1 MKIKKIDRSSL
12 ILFIIPLLTIFTIN
26 IVGQLMFSDILVLL
40 LAPILLFNK
49 KFNKNQPYLK
59 TIMLLLLLWI
69 LGAVI
74 SDVFNGTSLRNAL
87 RGISMIIFFGLHIFV
102 IFILVNGYKERY
114 YILIIGLAIS
124 FPLRWITGNSIFS
137 SESIF
142 SVPWKMGVGLGFT
155 ILFMSFL
162 GYFFTSERLRGKILL
177 LVSPI
182 HLFLNARSL
191 FLTTVL
197 AASVSAFQLKIYS
210 KKNRVIFI
218 SFVMILVIIVMPLAM
233 TIYGN
238 LNESGTFGK
247 EAQQKYLEQTAGG
260 KINILLA
267 GRSELLVSTKAISD
281 SPIFG
286 HGSWAESKYYYYIY
300 LKSLQAIG
308 KDVNWDATRQKD
320 TYLIPSHSILFGTWV
335 YHGIIGVSFWVYILF
350 LTFKAISVAL
360 TGVKPVST
368 RELLV
373 VFALL
378 WDIFFSPFGQARRC
392 IEAVYIVV
400 VCLLLSDL
408 RNQNNE
414 LIKNK

>member
-1 MKIKKIDRSSL
+1 MTIKHYDQASI
-12 ILFIIPLLTIFTIN
+12 ILFLLPILTIFTVN
-26 IVGQLMFSDILVLL
+26 IVGELMFSDILVLVL
-40 LAPILLFNK
+40 TPILFFNKSFNK
-49 KFNKNQPYLK
+49 KQPFLKNIL
-59 TIMLLLLLWI
+59 LLLLLW
-69 LGAVI
+69 LTGAII
-74 SDVFNGTSLRNAL
+74 SDIVNDSSFRNAS
-87 RGISMIIFFGLHIFV
+87 RGIAGIVFFGLHIFV
-102 IFILVNGYKERY
+102 FFVLVNGKKDRY
-114 YILIIGLAIS
+114 MSAIIGVATS
-124 FPLRWITGNSIFS
+124 FILNWATNNTGLWADKMTGT
-137 SESIF
+137 
-142 SVPWKMGVGLGFT
+142 PWKMGVGLGFT
-155 ILFMSFL
+155 ILFISFL
-162 GYFFTSERLRGKILL
+162 GYFFTSERLKGKILL

-182 HLFLNARSL
+182 HLLLNARSL

-308 KDVNWDATRQKD
+308 KDVNWDATRQKG